1 MIVRNRL
8 SGKSSYSTTPQYKF
22 FVCILLMPESGARRQ
37 KFRFSSF
44 RGNRPIRR
52 GSSLNPNVGFST
64 REALNDELVGNR
76 FAGNRE

>member
-8 SGKSSYSTTPQYKF
+8 SGKILTQLSPQYKF
-22 FVCILLMPESGARRQ
+22 FVCILLMPESGARRL

-44 RGNRPIRR
+44 RGNRAIRS
-52 GSSLNPNVGFST
+52 GSSLNPKVGFST

-76 FAGNRE
+76 FAGNRK